1 MSAGDGAKSL
11 SFTATTINS
20 STNYQHGPS
29 AIDSQG
35 YDTDTTIISLL
46 VSLLA
51 ISLMSVLFG
60 RKTSGTNMSSINYAR
75 GLVISLYMVS
85 WGFTTIAAILTS
97 TNPGNMTSCTLS
109 IFVCLSLYAA
119 SKIIIYLFL
128 IEKVYVVSS
137 VTTTRKDTLL
147 YRINILLLT
156 PYTVILVL
164 MILNRVAVL
173 NEKDECIIGL
183 KPLASIVLILYDIFV
198 SCWLTVLFIRPLMST
213 TSVLQGPSKGKLRQ
227 VARRTLIGSII
238 ALVLSSGNVF
248 TLVYYRGYEDSVLCL
263 LSCTLD
269 VTLNAVTVHWVTSRA
284 RGSHPTDKASR
295 GVTNQNNNN
304 TINHNTSNEK
314 KMSPSDT
321 HISVTVESY
330 TD

>member
-1 MSAGDGAKSL
+1 MPQRPDVPA
-11 SFTATTINS
+11 
-20 STNYQHGPS
+20 
-29 AIDSQG
+29 
-35 YDTDTTIISLL
+35 IISLL

-109 IFVCLSLYAA
+109 IFVCLSLYAF

-198 SCWLTVLFIRPLMST
+198 SSWLTILFIRPLMST

-304 TINHNTSNEK
+304 NTTNHNTSNEK

>member
-1 MSAGDGAKSL
+1 MPQRPDL
-11 SFTATTINS
+11 SS
-20 STNYQHGPS
+20 
-29 AIDSQG
+29 
-35 YDTDTTIISLL
+35 IISLL

-60 RKTSGTNMSSINYAR
+60 RKTSGTNLTNINYAR
-75 GLVISLYMVS
+75 GLVITLYVVS
-85 WGFTTIAAILTS
+85 WSFSTIAAILAS
-97 TNPGNMTSCTLS
+97 TNPGNIMSCTLS

-137 VTTTRKDTLL
+137 VTTTRRDTKL

-173 NEKDECIIGL
+173 QDGEQCMIGL
-183 KPLASIVLILYDIFV
+183 RPLASIVLILYDIFI
-198 SCWLTVLFIRPLMST
+198 SCWLTVLFVRPLMST
-213 TSVLQGPSKGKLRQ
+213 TSALQGPSKSRLRQ
-227 VARRTLIGSII
+227 VASRTLTGSLI
-238 ALVLSSGNVF
+238 ALLLSSGNVF

-269 VTLNAVTVHWVTSRA
+269 VTLNACTVHWVTSRA
-284 RGSHPTDKASR
+284 RGPTTEKSSR
-295 GVTNQNNNN
+295 GANNQNTHNNA
-304 TINHNTSNEK
+304 TSGEK
-314 KMSPSDT
+314 QCAPTET
-321 HISVTVESY
+321 HISVHVESY
-330 TD
+330 ADNY

>member
-1 MSAGDGAKSL
+1 MPERPDAS
-11 SFTATTINS
+11 
-20 STNYQHGPS
+20 
-29 AIDSQG
+29 
-35 YDTDTTIISLL
+35 TIISLL
-46 VSLLA
+46 VSLFS

-60 RKTSGTNMSSINYAR
+60 RKTSGTSLANINYAR
-75 GLVISLYMVS
+75 GLVISLYIVS
-85 WGFTTIAAILTS
+85 WAFTTIAALLTS
-97 TNPGNMTSCTLS
+97 TNTGNILSCTLS

-137 VTTTRKDTLL
+137 VTTTRMDTML
-147 YRINILLLT
+147 YRFNILLLT

-164 MILNRVAVL
+164 MILNHVAVL
-173 NEKDECIIGL
+173 DENDQCFIGL
-183 KPLASIVLILYDIFV
+183 KPLASITLILYDIFI

-227 VARRTLIGSII
+227 VARRTLIGSVI
-238 ALVLSSGNVF
+238 ALILSSGNVF

-269 VTLNAVTVHWVTSRA
+269 VTLNACTVHWVTSRGG
-284 RGSHPTDKASR
+284 RSSTTTDKASR
-295 GVTNQNNNN
+295 GVTNPN
-304 TINHNTSNEK
+304 TIQMNGTCTEK
-314 KMSPSDT
+314 QVAPADT

-330 TD
+330 MEH

>member
-1 MSAGDGAKSL
+1 MAQRPDVPA
-11 SFTATTINS
+11 
-20 STNYQHGPS
+20 
-29 AIDSQG
+29 
-35 YDTDTTIISLL
+35 IISLL

-60 RKTSGTNMSSINYAR
+60 RKTSATNMSSINYAR

-173 NEKDECIIGL
+173 NEKDECVIGL

-304 TINHNTSNEK
+304 NTTNHNTSNEK

>member
-1 MSAGDGAKSL
+1 MS
-11 SFTATTINS
+11 
-20 STNYQHGPS
+20 QHQDVS
-29 AIDSQG
+29 A
-35 YDTDTTIISLL
+35 IISLL

-147 YRINILLLT
+147 YRVNILLLT

-173 NEKDECIIGL
+173 NEKDECVIGL

-248 TLVYYRGYEDSVLCL
+248 TLVYYRGYEDSVVCL

-269 VTLNAVTVHWVTSRA
+269 VTLNAVAVHWVTSRA
-284 RGSHPTDKASR
+284 RGSHPSDKASR

-304 TINHNTSNEK
+304 NTTTNHNMSNEK

>member
-1 MSAGDGAKSL
+1 
-11 SFTATTINS
+11 
-20 STNYQHGPS
+20 
-29 AIDSQG
+29 
-35 YDTDTTIISLL
+35 
-46 VSLLA
+46 LA

-173 NEKDECIIGL
+173 NEKDECVIGL

-238 ALVLSSGNVF
+238 ALILSSGNVF

-304 TINHNTSNEK
+304 NTTNHNTSNEK

>member
-1 MSAGDGAKSL
+1 MAQQPNA
-11 SFTATTINS
+11 A
-20 STNYQHGPS
+20 
-29 AIDSQG
+29 AV
-35 YDTDTTIISLL
+35 ISLL

-60 RKTSGTNMSSINYAR
+60 RKTSGTNMSNINYAR

-85 WGFTTIAAILTS
+85 WAFTTIAAVLTS
-97 TNPGNMTSCTLS
+97 TNTGNIVSCTLS

-147 YRINILLLT
+147 YRVNILLLT
-156 PYTVILVL
+156 PYTIILCL
-164 MILNRVAVL
+164 MILNRVAL
-173 NEKDECIIGL
+173 INENEECIIGL
-183 KPLASIVLILYDIFV
+183 KPTASITLILYDIFV

-227 VARRTLIGSII
+227 VARRTLIGSVI

-295 GVTNQNNNN
+295 GVTNQGNNN
-304 TINHNTSNEK
+304 TTNNHNTSNEK
-314 KMSPSDT
+314 KLSPSDT

>member
-1 MSAGDGAKSL
+1 MAE
-11 SFTATTINS
+11 
-20 STNYQHGPS
+20 GPE
-29 AIDSQG
+29 APR
-35 YDTDTTIISLL
+35 IISLL

-60 RKTSGTNMSSINYAR
+60 RKTSGTHMANINYAR
-75 GLVISLYMVS
+75 GLVISLYVVS
-85 WGFTTIAAILTS
+85 WAFTTIAAILTS
-97 TNPGNMTSCTLS
+97 TNTGNIVSCTFS

-137 VTTTRKDTLL
+137 VTTTRKDTRL
-147 YRINILLLT
+147 YRLNILLLT

-173 NEKDECIIGL
+173 NEDGECFIGL
-183 KPLASIVLILYDIFV
+183 KPTASITLILYDIFI

-213 TSVLQGPSKGKLRQ
+213 TSVLQGPSKGKLRH
-227 VARRTLIGSII
+227 VARRTFIGSLV
-238 ALVLSSGNVF
+238 ALILSSGNVF
-248 TLVYYRGYEDSVLCL
+248 TLVYYRGHEYSVLCL

-269 VTLNAVTVHWVTSRA
+269 VTLNACTVHWVTSRA
-284 RGSHPTDKASR
+284 RTPQPAEKASR
-295 GVTNQNNNN
+295 GVANQNTNNN
-304 TINHNTSNEK
+304 VTSTEK
-314 KMSPSDT
+314 QIAPTDT

-330 TD
+330 TDKY

>member
-1 MSAGDGAKSL
+1 MSERPDA
-11 SFTATTINS
+11 
-20 STNYQHGPS
+20 PS
-29 AIDSQG
+29 
-35 YDTDTTIISLL
+35 IISLL
-46 VSLLA
+46 VSLLS

-60 RKTSGTNMSSINYAR
+60 RKTSGTCLANINYAR
-75 GLVISLYMVS
+75 GLVISLYVVS
-85 WGFTTIAAILTS
+85 WLFTTIAAVLTS
-97 TNPGNMTSCTLS
+97 TNTGNIMSCTLS

-137 VTTTRKDTLL
+137 VTTTRKDTML
-147 YRINILLLT
+147 YRFNILLLT

-164 MILNRVAVL
+164 MILNHVAVL
-173 NEKDECIIGL
+173 DENDQCFIGL
-183 KPLASIVLILYDIFV
+183 KPLASIVLILYDIFI

-227 VARRTLIGSII
+227 VARRTLIGSVI
-238 ALVLSSGNVF
+238 ALILSSGNVF

-269 VTLNAVTVHWVTSRA
+269 VTLNACTVHWVTSRGA
-284 RGSHPTDKASR
+284 RNGTATDKASR
-295 GVTNQNNNN
+295 GITNQNTHQMNA
-304 TINHNTSNEK
+304 TTTEK
-314 KMSPSDT
+314 QVAPTDT

-330 TD
+330 MEH

>member
-1 MSAGDGAKSL
+1 MP
-11 SFTATTINS
+11 
-20 STNYQHGPS
+20 QHQDVP
-29 AIDSQG
+29 A
-35 YDTDTTIISLL
+35 IISLL

-173 NEKDECIIGL
+173 NEKDECVIGL

-238 ALVLSSGNVF
+238 ALILSSGNVF

-304 TINHNTSNEK
+304 NTTNHNMSNEK